1 MWRSICLKLLP
12 FCYTSGNIW
21 VRGRRATDVW
31 KEKTHNIR
39 EGGGC
44 VWVRGRGATDVYKQM
59 TPKKGG
65 GCVCVSGRDGT
76 DRCVRDTQNKTG
88 GGVCVLKFIYVKSSP
103 V

>member
-1 MWRSICLKLLP
+1 M
-12 FCYTSGNIW
+12 
-21 VRGRRATDVW
+21 
-31 KEKTHNIR
+31 
-39 EGGGC
+39 
-44 VWVRGRGATDVYKQM
+44 YKQM

>member
-1 MWRSICLKLLP
+1 MERKDTQ
-12 FCYTSGNIW
+12 Y
-21 VRGRRATDVW
+21 RGR
-31 KEKTHNIR
+31 
-39 EGGGC
+39 GGGC